1 MGERGTQ
8 WLIDHVPEVHGDGV
22 IVADVGGPNIV
33 HLGEKGMLW
42 IELVAKG
49 RQAHG
54 AHVHAGDNAVDR
66 LIDALT
72 ELRQLEALPVHSP
85 QEALE
90 IIGIA
95 GETDGAGSS
104 EARETMRR
112 VTVNAGYL
120 NGGTSANLVPAF
132 AASGLDIRLPLGV
145 SVSEAEAATARVI
158 AHHPAI
164 EWKASRRY
172 EPTWT
177 APNAAIAT
185 ACLEAG
191 KRVLDT
197 QVSFDMRIGGSDARL
212 WRRAGMETVVNGLTP
227 HNLGAPDEH
236 LETEELSRLL
246 AVQCI
251 ATSIFLTRA

>member
-1 MGERGTQ
+1 
-8 WLIDHVPEVHGDGV
+8 
-22 IVADVGGPNIV
+22 
-33 HLGEKGMLW
+33 MLW
-42 IELVAKG
+42 IDLVAKG

-54 AHVHAGDNAVDR
+54 AHVHAGDNAVDH

-104 EARETMRR
+104 AARETMRR

-132 AASGLDIRLPLGV
+132 AAAGLDIRLPLGV
-145 SVSEAEAATARVI
+145 SVSEAEAATARII

-164 EWKASRRY
+164 ELKASRRY